1 MRRLSSCSL
10 QVVMLM
16 LEKEYRRGHP
26 SSAGDERGTMTKTV
40 LHNESDEGAS
50 AGRDRVSARSRPAR
64 TLLIESELIK
74 SEIPADSCR
83 EAARKHSGQS
93 KSVEYTPGRRLKQN
107 VQRRNL
113 VILECIT
120 GLATETPQTQR
131 TRMTGYRKTFFF
143 FFFSVALWLCG

>member
-1 MRRLSSCSL
+1 MRATKGRAP
-10 QVVMLM
+10 V
-16 LEKEYRRGHP
+16 ETE
-26 SSAGDERGTMTKTV
+26 SA
-40 LHNESDEGAS
+40 LL
-50 AGRDRVSARSRPAR
+50 SRPAR

-83 EAARKHSGQS
+83 EAARNHSGQS

-131 TRMTGYRKTFFF
+131 IRMTGYRKTFFF